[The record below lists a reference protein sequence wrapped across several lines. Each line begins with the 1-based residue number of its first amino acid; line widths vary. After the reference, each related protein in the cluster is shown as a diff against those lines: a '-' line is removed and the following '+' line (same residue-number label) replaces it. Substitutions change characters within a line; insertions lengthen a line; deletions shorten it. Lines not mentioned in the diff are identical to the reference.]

1 MNSKLTL
8 VDKDYSPDTEGDA
21 ERFGNGGNGGSGMDR
36 RMGAIENRLTAVEVR
51 MQYLATKEDLEKV
64 KNSILKTIW
73 TAVSVIVSIAVA
85 ILGVIVSIA
94 VAITH

>member
-1 MNSKLTL
+1 M
-8 VDKDYSPDTEGDA
+8 G
-21 ERFGNGGNGGSGMDR
+21 R
-36 RMGAIENRLTAVEVR
+36 RMGVIENRLTKVEVR

-73 TAVSVIVSIAVA
+73 TVVSIAVA